1 MRGNPDFDRW
11 VDEARGVAVADAVQ
25 RFPHQL
31 KRVGAELVGPC
42 PACGGKD
49 RFSVNPRKNI
59 WYCRRS
65 DRGGD
70 AIALVEYLSACDFLG
85 ACEELTGRPPP
96 TGEKGRGPDEALIAR
111 RRAEA
116 EQREREREREAN
128 QFRTREIARA
138 HEIWAAAGP
147 IRDSV
152 AERYLKHR
160 GLCAPPGA
168 KLRSCASLQYW
179 HFLTGAWQVI
189 HRGPALVAAI
199 ADASQ
204 RFIGCHCTWID
215 PRIAAGDAS
224 GDRPP
229 DRRSG
234 KAAIAHPET
243 GELLPAKKVR
253 GSAKGGH
260 IALGGAYRPLRL
272 IMGEGI
278 ETVLAVRAA
287 LAGAGEDLDGTS
299 FWASVS
305 LGNIGGKAVESVAH
319 PHLTRTDSKGR
330 VRRLR
335 VPGPV
340 PDYGD
345 KDVLMPPGDCQ
356 SIVLL
361 GDGDSDRF
369 TTECVLRRAAARWQ
383 RPGLV
388 IRMAW
393 ADEGADFNDMWRAE
407 T

>member
-1 MRGNPDFDRW
+1 MRGNAEFDRW
-11 VDEARGVAVADAVQ
+11 ADEARGVAVADALD

-42 PACGGKD
+42 PACGGRD
-49 RFSVNPRKNI
+49 RFSVNRAKNV
-59 WYCRRS
+59 WHCRRS
-65 DRGGD
+65 AKGGD
-70 AIALVEYLSACDFLG
+70 AIALVEYLSGCDFIG
-85 ACEELTGRPPP
+85 ACEQLTGRPPP
-96 TGEKGRGPDEALIAR
+96 TGEKGKGPDEALIAR

-116 EQREREREREAN
+116 VQREQARERDAN

-147 IRDSV
+147 IRDSI

-160 GLCAPPGA
+160 GLTSPPGA
-168 KLRSCASLQYW
+168 KLRSCAALQYW
-179 HFLTGAWQVI
+179 HFVGGQWTVI
-189 HRGPALVAAI
+189 HRGPAMVAAI
-199 ADASQ
+199 ADANQ

-215 PRIAAGDAS
+215 PRVIPGLDPGTKFAGN
-224 GDRPP
+224 
-229 DRRSG
+229 G
-234 KAAIAHPET
+234 KAEIAHPET

-272 IMGEGI
+272 IVGEGI

-287 LAGAGEDLDGTS
+287 LAGAGADLDGTS

-305 LGNIGGKAVESVAH
+305 LGNIGGRAVESVSH
-319 PHLTRTDSKGR
+319 PNLTRTDSKGR

-340 PDYGD
+340 PDLED
-345 KDVLMPPGDCQ
+345 ADVLLPPIDCQ

-369 TTECVLRRAAARWQ
+369 TTECVLRRGAARWQ
-383 RPGLV
+383 QPGRV

-393 ADEGADFNDMWRAE
+393 ADEGSDFNDMWQAE
-407 T
+407 K